1 MSIIK
6 PLSEK
11 DSAYLKKLQQ
21 YLEKE
26 ASQVLGYP
34 CSQLFDYSALNPFLS
49 LPINNIGDPYVDGS
63 FRVNTHE
70 AERWVLDQFLS
81 LMHGN
86 REEHWGYVTNG
97 GTEGNMYG
105 LFLAREFLPQGMVYY
120 SEDTHY
126 SVTKIL
132 RVLNLRNIMIRSQ
145 ENGEMDYDDLE
156 ETLRIHRDVPP
167 IIVANIGTT
176 MKGAVDNLDSIK
188 GILRKLCVG
197 RYYIHADAALSG
209 MILPFLDNSPPF
221 DFAAGV
227 DSIAISGHKM
237 IGSPIPCGVVL
248 CKRSNVELVA
258 RSVEYVG
265 TNDATISGSRN
276 GLTPLYLWYAFAT
289 KGMDGFKQIV
299 QQCIDLADYAVSQ
312 LNDLGIAAW
321 RNSCSTTVVIPEVDE
336 GVRKAWQ
343 LASQGELSHIII
355 MPNVNRT
362 YINRFITDVKCSRKA
377 VQGD

>member
-1 MSIIK
+1 MTIIK

-11 DSAYLKKLQQ
+11 DSAYLEKLQQ
-21 YLEKE
+21 NLEQQ
-26 ASQVLGYP
+26 AAQVLGYP

-49 LPINNIGDPYVDGS
+49 LPLNNIGDPYVDGS

-70 AERWVLDQFLS
+70 AERWVLDHFLS

-105 LFLAREFLPQGMVYY
+105 LFLAREFLPQAMVYY

-167 IIVANIGTT
+167 IIVLNVGTT
-176 MKGAVDNLDSIK
+176 MKGAVDNLDRIK
-188 GILRKLCVG
+188 GILSKLCVG

-209 MILPFLDNSPPF
+209 MILPFLDQSPPF

-248 CKRSNVELVA
+248 CKRSNVDLIS

-289 KGMDGFKQIV
+289 KGVEGFKDIV
-299 QQCIDLADYAVSQ
+299 RGCIQLADEAVSQ

-321 RNSCSTTVVIPEVDE
+321 RHSYSTTVVIP
-336 GVRKAWQ
+336 GVNERVRADWQ
-343 LASQGELSHIII
+343 LASQGDLSHIII
-355 MPNVNRT
+355 MPNVNRD
-362 YINRFITDVKCSRKA
+362 YLKRFIDDVKQTQKLA
-377 VQGD
+377 QGD